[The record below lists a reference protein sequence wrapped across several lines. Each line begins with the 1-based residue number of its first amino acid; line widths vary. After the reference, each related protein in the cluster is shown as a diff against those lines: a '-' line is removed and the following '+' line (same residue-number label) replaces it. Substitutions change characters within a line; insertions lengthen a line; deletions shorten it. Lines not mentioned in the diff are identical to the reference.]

1 MIAYPLA
8 IAGNVQGKRGTVSV
22 PLVLIVDDE
31 PGLLRLFAG
40 LVGRLNCEAVP
51 ASGGD
56 EAIDILNHE
65 TPDLMILDLAM
76 PEVSGYDVLRYVRS
90 IPRLDAMKVMILTA
104 RPNMVPEVES
114 LGIDCWVSKPIMP
127 SDFLAVVDEILSD
140 Y

>member
-1 MIAYPLA
+1 MFRES
-8 IAGNVQGKRGTVSV
+8 GRTVTV

-40 LVGRLNCEAVP
+40 LVGRLNCDAIP
-51 ASGGD
+51 ASGGG
-56 EAIDILNHE
+56 EAIDILSHE

-76 PEVSGYDVLRYVRS
+76 PEVSGYQVLRYVRS
-90 IPRLDAMKVMILTA
+90 VPRLENMKVMILTA
-104 RPNMVPEVES
+104 RPHMVPEVEA

-127 SDFLAVVDEILSD
+127 NDFLDIVDQMLS